1 MKLYTKSACLA
12 IGIAIGLAVFGEG
25 EVRPAEVLPDPIELA
40 FPLVKVKSPY
50 IINDL
55 SYLREDN
62 FLGESFYDKF
72 GISECYVHRDIMP
85 NMVRLAKILAREKV
99 KAVMS
104 DCFRPHEAQIYM
116 WKRQPNPKFLANP
129 YKGGSLHSRGIAVDM
144 ALADMDGN
152 KLDFANYI
160 DSFTDDDG
168 HDYVCKKGEEEGC
181 RNRARLKRIME
192 EAGFQSIK
200 HEWWHY
206 QIPDNWRD
214 YPLIRVCSVVKC
226 KE

>member
-1 MKLYTKSACLA
+1 MFAFKDSEAELA
-12 IGIAIGLAVFGEG
+12 EL
-25 EVRPAEVLPDPIELA
+25 LPDPIELA
-40 FPLVKVKSPY
+40 FPLVRVESPY
-50 IINDL
+50 IVDDL

-72 GISECYVHRDIMP
+72 GISKCYVHLDIVP
-85 NMVRLAKILAREKV
+85 NIKRLEKILAREKV

-104 DCFRPHEAQIYM
+104 DCFRPHEAQLYM

-129 YKGGSLHSRGIAVDM
+129 YKGGSLHSRGIAVDI
-144 ALADMDGN
+144 ALADMGGT
-152 KLDFANYI
+152 KLDFGNKV

-168 HDYVCKKGEEEGC
+168 HDFVCPRGEEAGC

-206 QIPDNWRD
+206 QISKNWRD
-214 YPLIRVCSVVKC
+214 YPLISICGVVRC
-226 KE
+226 EE